1 MNEIKSKHIDL
12 IQSIISRMASNSFM
26 MKGWAV
32 TILAAIFVLSTK
44 EAIPCF
50 AFIAIIPNILFWVLD
65 SYYLQNERR
74 YRQLYKTIVANE
86 PDEKL
91 SLEMTKPNCRE
102 KTTFIQAMFSK
113 TEWLF
118 YVAMTRAKNRL
129 VFSYVKIK
137 GGKEILPSRFVDE
150 LLEK

>member
-91 SLEMTKPNCRE
+91 SLEMPKPNCRE

-113 TEWLF
+113 TECLF
-118 YVAMTRAKNRL
+118 YVAMIVVVICA
-129 VFSYVKIK
+129 Y
-137 GGKEILPSRFVDE
+137 FVIR
-150 LLEK
+150 

>member
-44 EAIPCF
+44 EAIPRF
-50 AFIAIIPNILFWVLD
+50 AFVAIIPNIIFWILD
-65 SYYLQNERR
+65 SYYLQSERR
-74 YRQLYKTIVANE
+74 YRQLYKTIVVSE

-91 SLEMTKPNCRE
+91 SLKMPKPNRKE
-102 KTTFIQAMFSK
+102 KTAFIQAVFSK

-118 YVAMTRAKNRL
+118 YVAMIGVITCAYF
-129 VFSYVKIK
+129 VIK
-137 GGKEILPSRFVDE
+137 
-150 LLEK
+150 